1 MYSHLPWFGWRKKT
15 VQGECA
21 SPNPWQAVL
30 LHFKGIASGRSVLPN
45 KKEAISGKHR
55 LWSPDQYKIK
65 NSVPHTVKPVLPN
78 CAFWRRAKNDIEG
91 FHVAFTSEWIRSAL
105 DIKILW
111 ENLLLSS
118 SSIPASPVLT
128 LLMHVTS
135 RITQASLP
143 TEQCPNLMSMQSIT
157 QSQIITAL
165 ELCPAHLPKQLH
177 FCFQWL
183 APKLFWQMSHY
194 LSTHDSFDRKKR
206 ALCDIHHSTTIKKQ
220 LFPAG
225 CCSQR
230 ARAQHTNPCVRLSQV
245 TACADQHLET
255 PLKQRDRAGSP
266 GPPCQVFPCW
276 KMFGHCNWVPDTG
289 SCAGELVPALQPHC
303 CTQKSPGNGWGL
315 QLP

>member
-1 MYSHLPWFGWRKKT
+1 
-15 VQGECA
+15 
-21 SPNPWQAVL
+21 
-30 LHFKGIASGRSVLPN
+30 
-45 KKEAISGKHR
+45 
-55 LWSPDQYKIK
+55 
-65 NSVPHTVKPVLPN
+65 
-78 CAFWRRAKNDIEG
+78 
-91 FHVAFTSEWIRSAL
+91 
-105 DIKILW
+105 
-111 ENLLLSS
+111 
-118 SSIPASPVLT
+118 
-128 LLMHVTS
+128 MHVTS

-266 GPPCQVFPCW
+266 GPPCQVFPCLATATECQTQAAVQESW
-276 KMFGHCNWVPDTG
+276 SQHCSPT
-289 SCAGELVPALQPHC
+289 AAH
-303 CTQKSPGNGWGL
+303 KSPQGMAEVSSYPNTITIYLIQQKMITVQHYSWTFEEPSSTYYL
-315 QLP
+315 SFETLSLPW